1 MSIELDSRA
10 AGMSRGGSSS
20 ALALEGLNECSPCS
34 SSSSAS
40 ASPSPSPSPSS
51 SSSIGRNSDVSSD
64 GEDCG
69 ENEAQSSYK
78 GPLDMMEALEEV
90 LPIRFVIFLFLFLGF
105 KFYGVFLVDFCC
117 RM

>member
-1 MSIELDSRA
+1 MSIELDSKA

-20 ALALEGLNECSPCS
+20 ALALEGLNECSPSS
-34 SSSSAS
+34 SSSSA
-40 ASPSPSPSPSS
+40 SPSPSS

-105 KFYGVFLVDFCC
+105 
-117 RM
+117 

>member
-1 MSIELDSRA
+1 MSIELDSKA

-40 ASPSPSPSPSS
+40 ASPSISPSS

-105 KFYGVFLVDFCC
+105 
-117 RM
+117 

>member
-1 MSIELDSRA
+1 MSIELDSKA
-10 AGMSRGGSSS
+10 AGMSRGGSSGS
-20 ALALEGLNECSPCS
+20 LALEDLNGCSPCS
-34 SSSSAS
+34 TSSAS
-40 ASPSPSPSPSS
+40 ASPSPTPSPSSS

-105 KFYGVFLVDFCC
+105 KFYGIF
-117 RM
+117 

>member
-1 MSIELDSRA
+1 MSIELDSKA

-20 ALALEGLNECSPCS
+20 ALALEGLNECSPSS
-34 SSSSAS
+34 SSSSA
-40 ASPSPSPSPSS
+40 SPSPSS

-105 KFYGVFLVDFCC
+105 KFYGIFLVDFCC
-117 RM
+117 RK

>member
-1 MSIELDSRA
+1 MSIELDSKA

-20 ALALEGLNECSPCS
+20 ALALEGLNECSPS
-34 SSSSAS
+34 SSSS
-40 ASPSPSPSPSS
+40 SPSPSPSS

-105 KFYGVFLVDFCC
+105 KFYGIFLVDFCC
-117 RM
+117 RK

>member
-1 MSIELDSRA
+1 MSIELDSKA

-20 ALALEGLNECSPCS
+20 ALALEGLNECSPSS
-34 SSSSAS
+34 SSSSA
-40 ASPSPSPSPSS
+40 SPSPSPSS

-105 KFYGVFLVDFCC
+105 KFYGIFLVDFCC
-117 RM
+117 RK

>member
-1 MSIELDSRA
+1 MSIELDSKA

-20 ALALEGLNECSPCS
+20 ALALEGLNECSPSS
-34 SSSSAS
+34 SSSSA
-40 ASPSPSPSPSS
+40 SPSPSPSS

-105 KFYGVFLVDFCC
+105 KFYGIFSVDFCC
-117 RM
+117 RK